1 MAQHHQIMGI
11 RFQRRGRV
19 TFGRRGSRAA
29 VGIPASGLSYSATQR
44 SHPGGR
50 TSLLAWFVAAV
61 IVIIVALVIGGR

>member
-1 MAQHHQIMGI
+1 MGL
-11 RFQRRGRV
+11 RFQRRIRIA
-19 TFGRRGSRAA
+19 FGRRSGRAA

-61 IVIIVALVIGGR
+61 IVVIVAVLMGGR